1 MMKWNSTG
9 IFLVL
14 ALLIFA
20 TGAYFRAELQRG
32 YFALTLFSGKEQFE
46 NFARLPEIFPTKVM
60 AASATPYQFPAYRA
74 ANIDLPE
81 YFSFAGLPVSTDSFL
96 AQTDTSALIVLK
108 DWAIAYENYWLSGGP
123 DVPWLSMSVAKSF
136 LSAAIGIALA
146 EGDIRSIDQPITD
159 YVPEL
164 SQSAYAGVRIKDI
177 LQMSSGAR
185 WNEDYSD
192 INSDINR
199 LGRIIALGGAL
210 DDFVADIER
219 AQPPGTQLRYNSADT
234 QVLGMLLTRATGR
247 PVSDYMEKKLWQPL
261 GMQSNGYWLTDDRDM
276 EMVFFGLNATAR
288 DYAKFGE
295 LFRREGMW
303 LGQQLV
309 PRDWVRASVTPDA
322 PHLQYGAS
330 ENPLFP
336 LGYGYQWWVL
346 DGAAGEYSAVGVY
359 NQFIYVN
366 PAARLVIVKL
376 SAFSDYATSSD
387 ISAYRELETFAF
399 FRAIGAALR

>member
-1 MMKWNSTG
+1 MMKNSSRV
-9 IFLVL
+9 FLVL

-20 TGAYFRAELQRG
+20 TAVIFKSEIRRG

-46 NFARLPEIFPTKVM
+46 NFARLPEIFPSRVM
-60 AASATPYQFPAYRA
+60 AASTTPYQFPPYRGA
-74 ANIDLPE
+74 TMGLPE
-81 YFSFAGLPVSTDSFL
+81 HFTFDGRPVARDAFL
-96 AQTDTSALIVLK
+96 AQTDTAALIVLK
-108 DWAIAYENYWLSGGP
+108 DGAVAYENYWLSGGQ

-136 LSAAIGIALA
+136 LSAAIGIAVA
-146 EGDIRSIDQPITD
+146 EGHIESIDQPIID

-164 SQSAYAGVRIKDI
+164 SQSAYAGVRIKDV

-210 DDFVADIER
+210 DDFVAGIAR
-219 AQPPGTQLRYNSADT
+219 AEPPGTRLHYNSADT
-234 QVLGMLLTRATGR
+234 QALGMLLARATGR
-247 PVSDYMEKKLWQPL
+247 TITDYMAQKLWQPL
-261 GMQSNGYWLTDDRDM
+261 GMQSNGYWLTDERDM

-288 DYAKFGE
+288 DYAKLGE
-295 LFRREGMW
+295 LYRKEGVW
-303 LGQQLV
+303 RGQQIV

-322 PHLQYGAS
+322 PHLHYGAS
-330 ENPLFP
+330 GNAIFP

-346 DGAAGEYSAVGVY
+346 DGDQGEYSAVGVY

-366 PAARLVIVKL
+366 PAERLVIVKL
-376 SAFSDYATSSD
+376 SAYSDYATSHD

-399 FRAIGAALR
+399 FRAIAAALQ

>member
-1 MMKWNSTG
+1 MMKNSSRV
-9 IFLVL
+9 FLVL

-20 TGAYFRAELQRG
+20 TAVIFRSEIRRG

-46 NFARLPEIFPTKVM
+46 NFARLPEIFPSRVM
-60 AASATPYQFPAYRA
+60 AASTTPYQFPPYRGA
-74 ANIDLPE
+74 TMGLPE
-81 YFSFAGLPVSTDSFL
+81 HFTFDGRPVARDAFL
-96 AQTDTSALIVLK
+96 AQTDTAALIVLK
-108 DWAIAYENYWLSGGP
+108 DGAVAYENYWLSGGQ

-136 LSAAIGIALA
+136 LSAAIGIAVA
-146 EGDIRSIDQPITD
+146 EGHIESIDQPITD

-164 SQSAYAGVRIKDI
+164 SQSAYGGVRIKDV

-199 LGRIIALGGAL
+199 LGRIIALGGTL
-210 DDFVADIER
+210 DDFVAGIAR
-219 AQPPGTQLRYNSADT
+219 AEPPGTRLHYNSADT
-234 QVLGMLLTRATGR
+234 QALGMLLARATGR
-247 PVSDYMEKKLWQPL
+247 TVTDYMAQKLWQPL
-261 GMQSNGYWLTDDRDM
+261 GMQSNGYWLTDEQDM

-288 DYAKFGE
+288 DYAKLGE
-295 LFRREGMW
+295 LYRKEGVW
-303 LGQQLV
+303 RGQQIV

-322 PHLQYGAS
+322 PYLHYGAS
-330 ENPLFP
+330 GNAIFP

-346 DGAAGEYSAVGVY
+346 DGDQGEYSAVGVY

-366 PAARLVIVKL
+366 PAERLVIVKL
-376 SAFSDYATSSD
+376 SAYSDYATSHD

-399 FRAIGAALR
+399 FRAIGAALQ